1 MSHFASFFYLIQ
13 SNIKYDTYIAP
24 HAALELGYV
33 YAEKKDLA
41 NAKIWIEKSRTEYTS
56 FLVEALVHLRA
67 HGAMREIL
75 DAEKM
80 SNGDNTQYSAK
91 GESMVDVPLN
101 EMNELSLIDPTVSS
115 KIKRSNVLPSWMGII

>member
-1 MSHFASFFYLIQ
+1 MSNFTRFFSQ
-13 SNIKYDTYIAP
+13 SNIKTDTYIPP

-33 YAEKKDLA
+33 YAEKKDLK
-41 NAKIWIEKSRTEYTS
+41 NAKIWIERARSEYTS

-75 DAEKM
+75 DSEKYLNEPN
-80 SNGDNTQYSAK
+80 SYSS
-91 GESMVDVPLN
+91 GLVDVPLN
-101 EMNELSLIDPTVSS
+101 EMNELSLIDPSVSS